1 MKIPKYDFYLLL
13 KILFVIVSLFIPLF
27 LPNEYIVQ
35 IVNLIGIFAL
45 LGIGLNILIGYT
57 GLISF
62 GQAAFYGI
70 GAYTTALLNVHFH
83 LPFLVLLPI
92 SILVTSFFGLLL
104 AIPALKVRGSYLA
117 LITIGFGE
125 VIRMVL
131 VNWIDF
137 TRGPAGIVGIEYPV
151 IFGIEFNT
159 LTKYYYLI
167 LFFLI
172 IGLAYEKL
180 IISTRTGRAFIAIR
194 EDDKVAELTGINIVT
209 YKIRSFVISAV
220 YAAVAGTLYAMMV
233 QYISPDTFMLTD
245 SQNMLWVV
253 LIGGMGTIY
262 GPVVGA
268 TVVTLLPEALRVFGN
283 YRLVVYGV
291 LLLIV
296 IIRYPG
302 GIIFYLN
309 KLQKFIHDKY
319 LERKKTAVRVKE

>member
-1 MKIPKYDFYLLL
+1 MKKMRYDLNILL
-13 KILFVIVSLFIPLF
+13 KIFFILISLFIPLL

-70 GAYTTALLNVHFH
+70 GAYTTALLNTHFH
-83 LPFLVLLPI
+83 LPFLAVLPI
-92 SILVTSFFGLLL
+92 SIVVTAFFGLLL
-104 AIPALKVRGSYLA
+104 AIPALKVRGTYLA

-125 VIRMVL
+125 VVRMVL

-137 TRGPAGIVGIEYPV
+137 TRGPAGIVGIEYPI
-151 IFGIEFNT
+151 IFGLEFDT
-159 LTKYYYLI
+159 LTEYYYLI
-167 LFFLI
+167 LFFLL
-172 IGLAYEKL
+172 IGLAYEKM
-180 IISTRTGRAFIAIR
+180 IINSRTGRAFVAIR

-209 YKIRSFVISAV
+209 YKVRSFVISSV

-233 QYISPDTFMLTD
+233 QYVSPDTFMLVD
-245 SQNMLWVV
+245 SQNILWVV

-262 GPVVGA
+262 GPLVGA
-268 TVVTLLPEALRVFGN
+268 TVVTLLPEGLRVFGN
-283 YRLVVYGV
+283 YRLIIYGV

-302 GIIFYLN
+302 GVIFYLH
-309 KLQKFIHDKY
+309 KLQKYFAAKFDARNKVA
-319 LERKKTAVRVKE
+319 RR